1 MHSLKSVD
9 TEQPHSCSSGV
20 SKQTKIQ
27 QWKKYTPITIT
38 QCVTLLE
45 LMDTNHVLVN
55 YKTIFYQRRNTESL
69 LSALNKC

>member
-1 MHSLKSVD
+1 MHSVNSLD
-9 TEQPHSCSSGV
+9 TEQPHPFSSGV

-27 QWKKYTPITIT
+27 QWKKYTPITIP

-45 LMDTNHVLVN
+45 LMDTNHVLAN
-55 YKTIFYQRRNTESL
+55 SKTILDQSRNTESL